1 MAEAVVAETA
11 LVNAAAGMGGRIAFI
26 GTGAMGAPMAERLID
41 AGHQVAV
48 FDASPAAM
56 APLVARGAR
65 GASSPRDAAAGAHTV
80 FACLP
85 SPAISRAV
93 ALGGAD
99 GVDGETGAGR
109 AAEDGA
115 GGIASVPGVK
125 VYIETS
131 TIGTAAVKAIAAGLA
146 ARGISMLDAPVS
158 GGPRG
163 ARGGTLA
170 TMVAGERAAFERT
183 LPLFEAIAHK
193 VFYVGAE
200 PGLAQ
205 MTKLANNM
213 ISAAGMAAASEAAV
227 LAVKAGVDP
236 VTLIDAINA
245 STGRNTATSDK
256 FPQSILTRSF
266 DYGGKFS
273 IMYKDVRLC
282 LDEARALGVPMWV
295 GSAVG
300 QLWFQGMAEGRAN
313 DDYTT
318 IIKIIE
324 GWAGVTVDGR
334 KNKGTPA

>member
-1 MAEAVVAETA
+1 
-11 LVNAAAGMGGRIAFI
+11 MGERIAFI

-65 GASSPRDAAAGAHTV
+65 GASSPRDAASGAHTV

-85 SPAISRAV
+85 SPAISLAV
-93 ALGGAD
+93 ALGD
-99 GVDGETGAGR
+99 GSAAGDVSGN
-109 AAEDGA
+109 AGGDAA

-131 TIGTAAVKAIAAGLA
+131 TIGTATVKTIAAGMRP
-146 ARGISMLDAPVS
+146 RGIRMLDAPVS

-170 TMVAGERAAFERT
+170 TMVAGERAAFEQT

-205 MTKLANNM
+205 ITKLANNM

-300 QLWFQGMAEGRAN
+300 QLWFQGMTEGRAD
-313 DDYTT
+313 DDYTS

-324 GWAGVTVDGR
+324 GWTGVTVDGR
-334 KNKGTPA
+334 KDKSTPA